1 MIDPRFLRE
10 HEKEVEENLKKRN
23 VPIEFYE
30 KWLDLDEESRKL
42 KQGLDDLRH
51 DRNTISLEI
60 NELKKAG
67 KNKEAEKA
75 IKQVKELPQKIKEI
89 EQGLEKVESESR
101 NLILQIPNMLL
112 KDVPAGKSTEDN
124 KVLKTVGKAP
134 KFNFQPKDHLELA
147 ANLGLIDPE
156 RANKVSGAGFFY
168 LKEELAIL
176 DYALQRFAIDF
187 LRKKG
192 FKLIEPPLMLHHRP
206 YQGVTSLN
214 AFEDVMYKIENEDLY
229 LIATSEHAI
238 ASMFM
243 DETLLEKNLP
253 LKLTGVS
260 PCFRK
265 EIGSHGKYTKG
276 LFRMHQFNKVEQFI
290 FCKPEDSQKYFNEL
304 QKNSEELFNLLGIP
318 YRVVALCSADT
329 GTVAAKTYDIE
340 ILMSDKQYREAGS
353 NSNCTDYQA
362 RRLNIKYKEKEG
374 QQPKGFVHTLN
385 NTGIATSRVMIAILE
400 NNQQK
405 DGSIKI
411 PKVLQK
417 YTGFKEI
424 KAEKPVKEK
433 KKQDAK
439 KKK

>member
-1 MIDPRFLRE
+1 MLDPKFIRE
-10 HEKEVEENLKKRN
+10 HTEEVKENLRKRN
-23 VPIEFYE
+23 LPVEIVD
-30 KWLDLDEESRKL
+30 KWIYLDKKFRDL
-42 KQGLDDLRH
+42 KQESDELRH
-51 DRNTISLEI
+51 ERNVISEKI
-60 NELKKAG
+60 NIAKKTG
-67 KNKEAEKA
+67 DEREVKNLIEKA
-75 IKQVKELPQKIKEI
+75 KKIPDRIKEI
-89 EQGLEKVESESR
+89 ESELMNVEKELRIVSLS
-101 NLILQIPNMLL
+101 IPNMLA
-112 KDVPAGKSTEDN
+112 KDVPIGKDEKDN
-124 KVLKTVGKAP
+124 KVLRKVGKL
-134 KFNFQPKDHLELA
+134 KFNFKPKDHLELLQ
-147 ANLGLIDPE
+147 NLDLIDAE

-168 LKEELAIL
+168 LKEELALL

-192 FKLIEPPLMLHHRP
+192 FKLIEPPLMLHHKP
-206 YQGVTSLN
+206 YSGVTSLQ

-243 DETLLEKNLP
+243 DETLLESELP
-253 LKLTGVS
+253 IKLCGVS

-276 LFRMHQFNKVEQFI
+276 LFRMHQFNKVEQFV
-290 FCKPEDSQKYFNEL
+290 FCTPEQSEKLFNEM
-304 QKNSEELFNLLGIP
+304 QKNSEEMFKLLKIP
-318 YRVVALCSADT
+318 YRTVFLCSGDT
-329 GTVAAKTYDIE
+329 GTVASKTYDIE
-340 ILMSDKQYREAGS
+340 ILMADGVYREAGS

-374 QQPKGFVHTLN
+374 MPPKGFVYTLN

-424 KAEKPVKEK
+424 KAK
-433 KKQDAK
+433 KK
-439 KKK
+439 